1 MEKTTVSAPA
11 RGVNRNP
18 KERGVT
24 LILGTLSL
32 LFIIPMMGL
41 AIDVGFLYAVKSK
54 LQASVDGAALA
65 SARALS
71 IGATLSSQTTTAQ
84 AHAVTWFNSNFP
96 SGYFGTYN
104 TVMGTNNVNVW
115 AGTGSQNQV
124 RNVTVSAQTTVN
136 TFFMRWL
143 GFGATTI
150 AANGNASR
158 RTVVAMIVLDRSGS
172 MCAGGTAPCNGTGN
186 SLPCSSM
193 VSAAKVFTGQF
204 AEGND
209 YIGLVSFSDNVY
221 VHSAPVQNFQSTLG
235 YSNSSGSGT
244 GALDTIVC
252 DGGTSTATGMSI
264 GYQMLY
270 QTQLPGAL
278 NVLMLETDGLPNT
291 LTMNFWD
298 STNLV
303 PGLKTTSGCK
313 DNNGN
318 KYTGSGGTG
327 FKTAAEVPTW
337 SSTLNMTAS
346 PFLSSNSYYSNIPAG
361 MVAAVSSADP
371 GGSSNFWAPLQ
382 YWTTSTSNSFNSY
395 QHIVVTGSTNPYAPG
410 CTQDGLS
417 STVTNPTDIG
427 WWPAKDVFGNQLNP
441 SAYSYESVSADLD
454 AQGHL
459 KQSGTSPS
467 NWTYYHLGVLNATEN
482 SAYNFRSNT
491 TIPATVFTIGLGGNS
506 VTGPPDPVLLQRMAN
521 DPNGDE
527 FNTTGPLTGTYAG
540 QYYYPCSNALEV
552 DSYGA
557 GCTNWSTQPQGTFI
571 YAPNSTYL
579 AAAFLRISSQVL
591 RLSK

>member
-1 MEKTTVSAPA
+1 MKQFTGSAPA
-11 RGVNRNP
+11 RGVTPKVRNQ
-18 KERGVT
+18 KEKGVT
-24 LILGTLSL
+24 LIIGTLSL

-54 LQASVDGAALA
+54 LQASVDGSALA

-71 IGATLSSQTTTAQ
+71 IGATLSSQTSTAQ

-104 TVMGTNNVNVW
+104 TVMGTNNVNVY
-115 AGTGSQNQV
+115 AGTGTQSQV
-124 RNVTVSAQTTVN
+124 RNVTVSAQTTVD

-158 RTVVAMIVLDRSGS
+158 RTVVAMLVLDRSGS
-172 MCAGGTAPCNGTGN
+172 MCAGGSAPCAGTGN
-186 SLPCSSM
+186 ALPCSTM
-193 VSAAKVFTGQF
+193 VSAAKAFTGQF
-204 AEGND
+204 AEGSD

-221 VHSAPVQNFQSTLG
+221 VHSAPVQNFQATLG
-235 YSNSSGSGT
+235 YSNASGSGT
-244 GALDTIVC
+244 GALDTISC
-252 DGGTSTATGMSI
+252 DGGTSTATGLSV
-264 GYQMLY
+264 GYQLLY

-303 PGLKTTSGCK
+303 PGLLTTSGCK

-318 KYTGSGGTG
+318 KWTGASGTG
-327 FKTAAEVPTW
+327 FKTAAEVPSW
-337 SSTLNMTAS
+337 SGSLNMSSS
-346 PFLSSNSYYSNIPAG
+346 PFLTSSSYYSNIPAG
-361 MVAAVSSADP
+361 MIAAVASADP
-371 GGSSNFWAPLQ
+371 GAGNYFFAPLQ
-382 YWTTSTSNSFNSY
+382 YWTTTTAGNFDSTYYLSS
-395 QHIVVTGSTNPYAPG
+395 GSHPSAPG
-410 CTQDGLS
+410 CAQDTG
-417 STVTNPTDIG
+417 VTTPHDVG
-427 WWPAKDVFGNQLNP
+427 WWPAKDIFNNELNP
-441 SAYSYESVSADLD
+441 SAYTYESVSGDLD
-454 AQGHL
+454 SQGHL
-459 KQSGTSPS
+459 KQSGSSPS
-467 NWTYYHLGVLNATEN
+467 NWTYYHLAVLNATDN
-482 SAYNFRSNT
+482 AAYNFRGNA
-491 TIPATVFTIGLGGNS
+491 TIPATIFTIGLGGNS
-506 VTGPPDPVLLQRMAN
+506 TNGPPDPVLLQRMAN

-527 FNTTGPLTGTYAG
+527 FNTTGPDNGG
-540 QYYYPCSNALEV
+540 YYWPCSNAQEV

-557 GCTNWSTQPQGTFI
+557 ACTNWSSQPQGTFI

-579 AAAFLRISSQVL
+579 AEAFLRISSQVL